1 MSGTSVKRISI
12 LLAHRDAT
20 WVDRAKQR
28 LVALGYDVT
37 DCLEPDWAA
46 DLIAGSRPF
55 HLAAVSS
62 ELDPTVQAE
71 MVKVVEKR
79 ANPPKLVLLLDD
91 LDASALFRKGEDRVQ
106 TCRVSENLEDFVKVV
121 GQLVGTP
128 AR

>member
-1 MSGTSVKRISI
+1 MSKSSVKRISI

-28 LVALGYDVT
+28 LVSLGYDVT

-62 ELDPTVQAE
+62 ELDPMVQAD
-71 MVKVVEKR
+71 MVKAVKNR
-79 ANPPKLVLLLDD
+79 SHPPKLVFLLDD
-91 LDASALFRKGEDRVQ
+91 LDATGLFRKGEDQVL
-106 TCRVSENLEDFVKVV
+106 TYRVSENLDEFVGVI
-121 GQLVGTP
+121 GNLVGTP
-128 AR
+128 GK